1 MMVRMTDPRSLEELL
16 ALERQGES
24 PECLYFWGH
33 QPLPSGEIGVSC
45 LSQWWESEFTV
56 DGITYASAEHWMMAQ
71 KARLFGDQEIFAR
84 VVASGSPA
92 EAKGLGREVR
102 GFHDQTWAAR
112 RFEIVCE
119 GSYQKFRHNP
129 PLREFLLGTG
139 RLVLVEASPI
149 DRIWGIGLAA
159 ADARARHPG
168 QWRGLNLLGF
178 ALVHA
183 RGRLSAG

>member
-1 MMVRMTDPRSLEELL
+1 
-16 ALERQGES
+16 
-24 PECLYFWGH
+24 
-33 QPLPSGEIGVSC
+33 
-45 LSQWWESEFTV
+45 
-56 DGITYASAEHWMMAQ
+56 MMAQ
-71 KARLFGDQEIFAR
+71 KALLFGDQEIFTR
-84 VVASGSPA
+84 VVASDSPA

-119 GSYQKFRHNP
+119 GSYQKFRQSP

-139 RLVLVEASPI
+139 RLVLVEASPT
-149 DRIWGIGLAA
+149 DQIWGIGLAA
-159 ADARARHPG
+159 DDARARHPA